1 MSTRLVVRRIVVTV
15 SLVGGIFLA
24 VENLWAI
31 LRPAPQLQI
40 SPSTTWITE
49 PLAADGLPDYFQ
61 AVMDLGPRGIPPEMN
76 AAAAVW
82 EVIPSEL
89 SSGNAIDYSE
99 AHLSA
104 ADQRPESDR
113 LVLPPP
119 PPDGMDAAEA
129 GRILEACSRGVWHA
143 ADHPWLARWLDDNSA
158 ALDRLAAGARRE
170 GWCPPRC
177 LPADAAPTERFRTMP
192 LLICQLLP
200 VEGALDRFSGALLA
214 RSMLRLGEGDIP
226 GAWHDLD
233 SLLRYGDKIC
243 DTPGPLICRRVAT
256 SLILRTC
263 LALQPL
269 ILDGHPDEAVLA
281 DIQRS
286 LRSAVDWAPLAS
298 SVDTHER
305 LLVLDAVIILLE
317 NPSGTLSPAPWRKAL
332 YEILKADQNV
342 VLRAANQLFDAM
354 VVAACQPT
362 RETRRQAWQAIK
374 DEIHDRMKARRQGR
388 AWFQP
393 YYEPMSEALSKRTVS
408 PLIPNV
414 EIISD
419 ADDRA
424 RAALVLADTAA
435 ALERHRLAT
444 GHAPA
449 SLADLVPAFLPAIP
463 IDPLTDAPIGYR
475 IEDGRWTLWSGT
487 DPEDDAVDDLVI
499 RDRS

>member
-1 MSTRLVVRRIVVTV
+1 MSTRLVVRRIVVAL
-15 SLVGGIFLA
+15 SLAGGIFMA

-31 LRPAPQLQI
+31 LRPAPPLELA
-40 SPSTTWITE
+40 PSTTWITE
-49 PLAADGLPDYFQ
+49 PLAADGLPDYFR
-61 AVMDLGPRGIPPEMN
+61 AVMDLGPRGIPPEKN

-82 EVIPSEL
+82 EVIPSET
-89 SSGNAIDYSE
+89 SSENAIDYSE

-104 ADQRPESDR
+104 ADQRPESER

-143 ADHPWLARWLDDNSA
+143 ADHPWLARWLEENRA
-158 ALDRLAAGARRE
+158 ALDTLAAGARRE

-177 LPADAAPTERFRTMP
+177 LPPDAPPTERFGPIP
-192 LLICQLLP
+192 LLICHMLP
-200 VEGALDRFSGALLA
+200 VEGALDRFSSALLA

-226 GAWHDLD
+226 AAWHDLD
-233 SLLRYGDKIC
+233 SLLSYGDKIC

-286 LRSAVDWAPLAS
+286 LRAAVDWAPLAMG
-298 SVDTHER
+298 VNTNER
-305 LLVLDAVIILLE
+305 LAVLDAITVVAA
-317 NPSGTLSPAPWRKAL
+317 NPSGTLSPVPWQKPLFA
-332 YEILKADQNV
+332 ILKPDPNIM
-342 VLRAANQLFDAM
+342 LRDVNQLFDAV

-362 RETRRQAWQAIK
+362 RETRRQASQAIK
-374 DEIHDRMKARRQGR
+374 DEIHDRMNAKLQWRG
-388 AWFQP
+388 WFQP
-393 YYEPMSEALSKRTVS
+393 WYVPWSEALSKRIVS
-408 PLIPNV
+408 SLIPNV

-424 RAALVLADTAA
+424 GAALVLVDCAA
-435 ALERHRLAT
+435 ALERYRLAT
-444 GHAPA
+444 GQAPA
-449 SLADLVPAFLPAIP
+449 SLADLVPAFLPAVP
-463 IDPLTDAPIGYR
+463 VDPLTDAPLGYR
-475 IEDGRWTLWSGT
+475 IENGRWTLWSGT
-487 DPEDDAVDDLVI
+487 DPADDDVDDLVI

>member
-1 MSTRLVVRRIVVTV
+1 
-15 SLVGGIFLA
+15 

-31 LRPAPQLQI
+31 LRPAPRLEL

-89 SSGNAIDYSE
+89 SSENAIDHSE

-113 LVLPPP
+113 LVMPPP
-119 PPDGMDAAEA
+119 PPDGMDTAEA
-129 GRILEACSRGVWHA
+129 RRILEDCSRAPWHA
-143 ADHPWLARWLDDNSA
+143 ADHPWLANWLEENRS
-158 ALDRLAAGARRE
+158 ALDALAAGARRE

-177 LPADAAPTERFRTMP
+177 LPPDTPPTERFGPIP
-192 LLICQLLP
+192 LLICQMLP
-200 VEGALDRFSGALLA
+200 VEGALDRFSSAVLA

-256 SLILRTC
+256 SLILRTS

-269 ILDGHPDEAVLA
+269 LLDGHPDEAVLA

-286 LRSAVDWAPLAS
+286 LRSAVDWAPLAMG
-298 SVDTHER
+298 VNTNER
-305 LLVLDAVIILLE
+305 LAVLDAITVVAA
-317 NPSGTLSPAPWRKAL
+317 NPSGTLSPAPWQKPLFA
-332 YEILKADQNV
+332 ILKPDPNIM
-342 VLRAANQLFDAM
+342 LRDVNQLFDAV

-362 RETRRQAWQAIK
+362 RETRRRASKAIK
-374 DEIHDRMKARRQGR
+374 DEIDDRMNAKLQWRG
-388 AWFQP
+388 WFQP
-393 YYEPMSEALSKRTVS
+393 WYVPWSEALSKRIVS
-408 PLIPNV
+408 SLIPNV

-435 ALERHRLAT
+435 ALEGHRLAT
-444 GHAPA
+444 GQPPA
-449 SLADLVPAFLPAIP
+449 SLAALVPTFLPAIP
-463 IDPLTDAPIGYR
+463 VDPLTDAPLGYR
-475 IEDGRWTLWSGT
+475 IANGRWTLWSGT
-487 DPEDDAVDDLVI
+487 DPEEDDIDELVI